1 MSLPKILLAVVL
13 ADYAALCGYALYT
26 EGVSGIF
33 AAATASPMAWAI
45 TADLCIALTLAVIW
59 MGRDAR
65 DRGIS
70 VMPYALLTVFLGSVG
85 PLVYLLRRPEAES
98 RASLASVG
106 AANRSL
112 A

>member
-1 MSLPKILLAVVL
+1 MSFPKILLAVVL
-13 ADYAALCGYALYT
+13 ADYAALCGYAIYT
-26 EGVSGIF
+26 EGVSGLI

-59 MGRDAR
+59 MRRDAR
-65 DRGIS
+65 ARGIS

-85 PLVYLLRRPEAES
+85 PLAYLLRRPEAES
-98 RASLASVG
+98 HPSLASVV